1 MNNSFHGS
9 NYFGGNFGMGTRLE
23 DLKTKTIQELDELE
37 SEIEKEKSGV
47 TGVKSARKEI
57 VSKEISEK

>member
-1 MNNSFHGS
+1 
-9 NYFGGNFGMGTRLE
+9 MGTRLE